1 MKAIDIAKQLGISK
15 ATVSLAL
22 NNKPGVSKATR
33 KKILECAY
41 QNQPLS
47 QTSNN
52 QPVNIPVPSRNVIK
66 VVAPLT
72 GLNLLQSPEPDL
84 LPDFTVP
91 LERTANQ
98 LGYRLEI
105 TFPDMRT
112 KPIHDVVEE
121 CNHSPAV
128 GIILFAS
135 ELSAEEIRYFQG
147 IHKPV
152 VLYDNISETMA
163 YSTVTI
169 DNRNACRLAVD
180 YLTEKGFRNIG
191 YLAMTR
197 NIFNYQERRKG
208 FLEAMSAHNLPC
220 SQDHILHIG
229 QETNEIYQKV
239 KNSWHKIH
247 TFDAYIMESYH
258 LSIGVIHALRDLN
271 VKVPQDVSLVGID
284 QLPSYL
290 TGNCQLTTL
299 KVPHENRATLTM
311 LLLDN
316 EIRSPE
322 PFKSRLSTSCI
333 LIEGN
338 SVKQVTAHLVS
349 SN

>member
-1 MKAIDIAKQLGISK
+1 MLKAVDIAKQLGISK
-15 ATVSLAL
+15 VTVSLAL

-41 QNQPLS
+41 QMENSTKSPDPNPS
-47 QTSNN
+47 
-52 QPVNIPVPSRNVIK
+52 NIPVPSRNIIK

-72 GLNLLQSPEPDL
+72 GLNLVQSPEPDL

-91 LERTANQ
+91 LERTANH

-105 TFPDMRT
+105 TFPDIRS
-112 KPIHDVVEE
+112 KSIRDVVEE

-128 GIILFAS
+128 GIIIFAS
-135 ELSAEEIRYFQG
+135 ELSGEEIQYFQG

-163 YSTVTI
+163 YSSVTI

-180 YLTEKGFRNIG
+180 YLVQRGFRNIG

-197 NIFNYQERRKG
+197 NIFNYQERREG
-208 FLEAMSAHNLPC
+208 FLDAMAAHNLPC
-220 SQDHILHIG
+220 SKGHILHIG
-229 QETNEIYQKV
+229 QETAEIYQKV
-239 KNSWHKIH
+239 KINWHKIH
-247 TFDAYIMESYH
+247 SFDAYIMESYH

-271 VKVPQDVSLVGID
+271 INIPQDVSLIGID

-290 TGNCQLTTL
+290 MGNCQLTTL
-299 KVPHENRATLTM
+299 KVPHENRAILTM

-322 PFKSRLSTSCI
+322 AFKSRLITNCI
-333 LIEGN
+333 MMEGN
-338 SVKQVTAHLVS
+338 SVKQKEA
-349 SN
+349 